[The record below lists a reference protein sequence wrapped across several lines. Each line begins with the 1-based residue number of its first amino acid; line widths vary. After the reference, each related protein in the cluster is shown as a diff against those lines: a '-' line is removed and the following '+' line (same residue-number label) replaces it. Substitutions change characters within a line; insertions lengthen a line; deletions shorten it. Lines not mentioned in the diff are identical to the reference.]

1 MKKTVQRLEQ
11 KQKFN
16 LKQILES
23 NLMQLNLDVLEKRI
37 LEEIE
42 SNPTLE
48 VDEEETVEENE
59 CEENSD
65 DFNWEELVSNPEDFS
80 LSKNKEA
87 FDLAQNSEKLSLVD
101 DFVSQLN
108 DLNASEE
115 ELEISEL
122 VLGNLD
128 NRGYLEIEPIVIADK
143 LSLPEKNILA
153 LIYKIQL
160 LEPAGIG
167 SLNLQQ
173 CILAQLRTYYP
184 KAILATNIIENYFK
198 EFKNNNSTKILEKL
212 KCSPEQL
219 SQVQSLISVLNP
231 SPGLKYSYDNIEHV
245 TPDILADRI
254 KGKWHVAGNSTYIP
268 KLRLNKKYQ
277 QMFLDKKTTGSV
289 KFFLKQKISSA
300 NLFIDAVSNRY
311 TTIIKIMH
319 SIIKYQNKYFES
331 SSRILEPLIL
341 KTIAEDINM
350 DLSTISRA
358 TNGKYVQLPWGC
370 VELKSFFSEG
380 ILTKDGKIVSNT
392 VVKEKIKIYIEGE
405 DKDNP
410 LTDEDIM
417 QKLLLKD
424 YIIARRTI
432 AKYRESMKIPISRLR
447 KKII

>member
-1 MKKTVQRLEQ
+1 
-11 KQKFN
+11 
-16 LKQILES
+16 
-23 NLMQLNLDVLEKRI
+23 MQLNLDVLEKRI

-48 VDEEETVEENE
+48 VMEDEETEVDNEPDEN
-59 CEENSD
+59 ND
-65 DFNWEELVSNPEDFS
+65 DFNWEDLVSNPEDFS
-80 LSKNKEA
+80 LSKNKEV
-87 FDLAQNSEKLSLVD
+87 FDLSQNSENLSLVD
-101 DFVSQLN
+101 DFISQLN
-108 DLNASEE
+108 DLNASVK
-115 ELEISEL
+115 ELEIAEL

-128 NRGYLEIEPIVIADK
+128 DRGYLKIEPIVLADK
-143 LSLPEKNILA
+143 LNLPEKNILA
-153 LIYKIQL
+153 LIDKVQL

-184 KAILATNIIENYFK
+184 NESLAANIIRDCFD
-198 EFKNNNSTKILEKL
+198 EFKNNNFIKIIEKM
-212 KCSPEQL
+212 KCSSEEL
-219 SQVQSLISVLNP
+219 SQVQNLISVLNP
-231 SPGLKYSYDNIEHV
+231 SPGLKYSYTNIEHV
-245 TPDILADRI
+245 IPDILADRQ
-254 KGKWHVAGNSTYIP
+254 KGRWHIVGNSTYIP
-268 KLRLNKKYQ
+268 KLRLNKNYQ
-277 QMFLDKKTTGSV
+277 SMFLDKKTTGNV
-289 KFFLKQKISSA
+289 KSFLKQKISSA

-311 TTIIKIMH
+311 TTIVKIMY
-319 SIIKYQNKYFES
+319 SIIKHQKKYFES
-331 SSRILEPLIL
+331 STRVLEPLVL

-392 VVKEKIKIYIEGE
+392 VVKDEIKSFIDNE
-405 DKDNP
+405 DIKNP

-417 QKLLLKD
+417 KKLLLAD